1 MGNINNASIA
11 ARGVSGFEKNLEI
24 KKLMTAL
31 QSESREKNLVLDPLV
46 TTWFFLDVLL
56 VLQSEADTIKI
67 RGKQKK
73 NWNILVRKKSD

>member
-1 MGNINNASIA
+1 MHQSRLA
-11 ARGVSGFEKNLEI
+11 VFLDLKKKFEI
-24 KKLMTAL
+24 KKLITAL

-73 NWNILVRKKSD
+73 NLNILVRKKSD